1 MTRRAIGAWLAVAA
15 FQCRAQEHRIY
26 NAQPIDLMPTV
37 SGTGVGYR
45 IHPANDSDDWGQ
57 IDFRFRVAD
66 GYEAY
71 RSKHEADRTGDEWVK
86 QIFRLPGVEQMEV
99 RQHMIRIRKADG
111 FEWAAILEP
120 AAEIVCREKGWTHG
134 R

>member
-1 MTRRAIGAWLAVAA
+1 
-15 FQCRAQEHRIY
+15 
-26 NAQPIDLMPTV
+26 MPTV
-37 SGTGVGYR
+37 SGAGVGYR
-45 IHPANDSDDWGQ
+45 IHPANDSDDWAG

-71 RSKHEADRTGDEWVK
+71 RSKHEADRIAPEWVK

-99 RQHMIRIRKADG
+99 RQHAIKIRKADG
-111 FEWAAILEP
+111 FGWAGILAP
-120 AAEIVCREKGWTHG
+120 AAEIVVREKGSTQG